1 MPWET
6 TPNCTNLVVLVG
18 KISFPSDLSPVIYFL
33 FYRQTQRAI
42 GNNSAFKI
50 PVRPV
55 IELEALNVM
64 PWDSLLFL

>member
-1 MPWET
+1 MG
-6 TPNCTNLVVLVG
+6 NNSKLYKFVVLVG
-18 KISFPSDLSPVIYFL
+18 KISFPSDLSPVIYFW
-33 FYRQTQRAI
+33 QTQRAI
-42 GNNSAFKI
+42 GNNSVFKI

>member
-1 MPWET
+1 MG
-6 TPNCTNLVVLVG
+6 L
-18 KISFPSDLSPVIYFL
+18 ISCHI

-42 GNNSAFKI
+42 GNNSVFKI

>member
-1 MPWET
+1 MGNNSKLYKFCCIGWK
-6 TPNCTNLVVLVG
+6 NQLSIGL
-18 KISFPSDLSPVIYFL
+18 ISCHIFL

-42 GNNSAFKI
+42 GNNSVFKI

>member
-1 MPWET
+1 MGNNSKLYKFCCIGWK
-6 TPNCTNLVVLVG
+6 NQLSIGL
-18 KISFPSDLSPVIYFL
+18 ISCHI

-42 GNNSAFKI
+42 GNNSVFKV